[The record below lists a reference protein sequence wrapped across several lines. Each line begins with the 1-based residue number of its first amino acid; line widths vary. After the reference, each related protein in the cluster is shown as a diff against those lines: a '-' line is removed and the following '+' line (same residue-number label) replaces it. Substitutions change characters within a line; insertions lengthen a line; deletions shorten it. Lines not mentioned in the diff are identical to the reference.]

1 MSTIPELLEA
11 VQSLNINQ
19 EAVRSIEATAGMI
32 VEFNRDQLKKGFNAR
47 DLRIG
52 PRYRNPEYARQ
63 KNEQNPEPG
72 LGIPDLILT
81 GAFTDAIGVE
91 VMEEEYEVFS
101 TDAKAPE
108 LEKKYNYV
116 LGLGPKKLE
125 QYTTEHVRPVFQER
139 ITEVTGLEFD

>member
-1 MSTIPELLEA
+1 MSTIPELLQA
-11 VQSLNINQ
+11 VQALNINQ

-32 VEFNRDQLKKGFNAR
+32 VEFNRDQLKRGFNAR

-52 PRYRNPEYARQ
+52 PRYRNGQYALM

-91 VMEEEYEVFS
+91 VMEDEYEVFS
-101 TDAKAPE
+101 TDAKAPQ
-108 LEKKYNYV
+108 LEEKYNYI